1 MSIEQMRNAVSNAY
15 DSWRWRERVSQMPN
29 AQVIA
34 IYKNMEGRGQLNKPK
49 AKGRKKEQYR
59 QMTIFDY

>member
-1 MSIEQMRNAVSNAY
+1 MSIEQMRDRISNVY

-34 IYKNMEGRGQLNKPK
+34 IYKSMES
-49 AKGRKKEQYR
+49 KGRFEKKKKSKEPKYR